1 MVVVGGYD
9 NIKAP
14 RGSVG
19 FPGGR
24 EDLTRQGSEDGGAST
39 KGLGLEAGRQG

>member
-1 MVVVGGYD
+1 MVVVGGD
-9 NIKAP
+9 DTKAP

-24 EDLTRQGSEDGGAST
+24 EDLTKQGSEDGGASP
-39 KGLGLEAGRQG
+39 KGLGLEAGR